1 MTTTNDNAKSSF
13 KSLPFNLIRDIFLS
27 DPFSQNSLPT
37 TKHKFDSFMIW
48 ISENEITEEEE
59 MEIVES
65 FEFDDFT
72 MEELMTTVRESG
84 LYMNETIDER
94 LLEIFKEQGEKLQE
108 KDTLLKNQD
117 KLLKKKE
124 RQINRM
130 IKGYDKIMDDQA
142 QEIQSLKN

>member
-1 MTTTNDNAKSSF
+1 
-13 KSLPFNLIRDIFLS
+13 
-27 DPFSQNSLPT
+27 
-37 TKHKFDSFMIW
+37 MIW

-65 FEFDDFT
+65 LEFDDFT
-72 MEELMTTVRESG
+72 VEELMTAVKESG
-84 LYMNETIDER
+84 LYMNETINER
-94 LLEIFKEQGEKLQE
+94 VLELFKEQGDKLQE
-108 KDTLLKNQD
+108 KD